1 MASNLLTLT
10 FLFVLRLH
18 CQVVVVPS
26 LLVILFLLLLLSL
39 LLLSLYISKAL
50 AIFFPPSVLFKRKF
64 SSSIPSECSSLEPSA
79 FSNRNINSFFIGLFS
94 LNFLIIG
101 EYYLAVISKNMVT
114 KLGSYA
120 TMLLLP
126 TLIELLLASITRASL
141 SSTLIEDSLLYN
153 AS

>member
-18 CQVVVVPS
+18 CQVVVVVLS
-26 LLVILFLLLLLSL
+26 LLVILLLLLSL
-39 LLLSLYISKAL
+39 LLSSLYISKAL

-64 SSSIPSECSSLEPSA
+64 SSSIPSECSSLEPSV

-101 EYYLAVISKNMVT
+101 E
-114 KLGSYA
+114 
-120 TMLLLP
+120 
-126 TLIELLLASITRASL
+126 
-141 SSTLIEDSLLYN
+141 
-153 AS
+153 

>member
-26 LLVILFLLLLLSL
+26 LLVIFLLLLLLLSL
-39 LLLSLYISKAL
+39 LLSSLYISKAL
-50 AIFFPPSVLFKRKF
+50 AIFFPPSVLFKREF

-94 LNFLIIG
+94 FNFLIIG
-101 EYYLAVISKNMVT
+101 E
-114 KLGSYA
+114 
-120 TMLLLP
+120 
-126 TLIELLLASITRASL
+126 
-141 SSTLIEDSLLYN
+141 
-153 AS
+153 

>member
-18 CQVVVVPS
+18 CQVVVVVPS
-26 LLVILFLLLLLSL
+26 LLVILLLLLLLLSL
-39 LLLSLYISKAL
+39 LLSSLYISKAL

-101 EYYLAVISKNMVT
+101 E
-114 KLGSYA
+114 
-120 TMLLLP
+120 
-126 TLIELLLASITRASL
+126 
-141 SSTLIEDSLLYN
+141 
-153 AS
+153 